1 LLFAIFTLAG
11 EYLLNF
17 KTRHLQMSAK
27 VKILSTLQIKQKISR
42 LAFQVYE
49 NNFSEK
55 EILVVGIDGNGYKV
69 AQQLF
74 DKLKEISPLKL
85 KLGKITLNKE
95 KPWDGEP
102 KVDFTE
108 KDFVNKTVV
117 LVDDVLNSGKTLM
130 YAVKLFLDKPVKK
143 INTVILVDRSHTRF
157 PVKADYVGL
166 TLSTTL
172 QERIEADFSAK
183 QKEAVYLI

>member
-1 LLFAIFTLAG
+1 
-11 EYLLNF
+11 
-17 KTRHLQMSAK
+17 MSNK
-27 VKILSTLQIKQKISR
+27 VKILDNVQIQQKINR
-42 LAFQVYE
+42 LAYQVYE

-55 EILVVGIDGNGYKV
+55 ELLVVGIEGNGYKV
-69 AQQLF
+69 ADLLSQ
-74 DKLKEISPLKL
+74 KLKSISVLKI
-85 KLGKITLNKE
+85 KTGKIKINKD
-95 KPWDGEP
+95 KPWEDEA
-102 KVDFTE
+102 VIDFSE
-108 KDFVNKTVV
+108 KDFVNKTIV

-172 QERIEADFSAK
+172 QEHIEADFSK
-183 QKEAVYLI
+183 KGKEAVYLI

>member
-1 LLFAIFTLAG
+1 
-11 EYLLNF
+11 
-17 KTRHLQMSAK
+17 MSK
-27 VKILSTLQIKQKISR
+27 VKILNTRQIQQKLNR
-42 LAFQVYE
+42 LAFEVYE

-55 EILVVGIDGNGYKV
+55 ELLVVGIEGNGYKI
-69 AQQLF
+69 AQQLCE
-74 DKLKEISPLKL
+74 KLKDISPLKIT
-85 KLGKITLNKE
+85 LGKITLDKT
-95 KPWDGEP
+95 KPWSEAP
-102 KVDFTE
+102 KI
-108 KDFVNKTVV
+108 DFVEKTYINKTIV

-172 QERIEADFSAK
+172 QEHIEADFSK
-183 QKEAVYLI
+183 KEKEAVYLI

>member
-1 LLFAIFTLAG
+1 
-11 EYLLNF
+11 
-17 KTRHLQMSAK
+17 MSK
-27 VKILSTLQIKQKISR
+27 VKILNTLQIRQKLNR
-42 LAFQVYE
+42 LAFEVYE

-55 EILVVGIDGNGYKV
+55 ELLIVGIDGNGYKV
-69 AQQLF
+69 AQRLSE
-74 DKLKEISPLKL
+74 KLKEISQLKIS
-85 KLGKITLNKE
+85 LGKIKLNKE
-95 KPWDGEP
+95 KPWEGSP
-102 KVDFTE
+102 VIDFDE
-108 KDFVNKTVV
+108 KAFVNKTII

-172 QERIEADFSAK
+172 QEHIEADFSK
-183 QKEAVYLI
+183 KEKEAVYLI

>member
-1 LLFAIFTLAG
+1 
-11 EYLLNF
+11 
-17 KTRHLQMSAK
+17 MSGK
-27 VKILSTLQIKQKISR
+27 VQILDTLQIKQKLNR
-42 LAFQVYE
+42 LAFEVYE

-55 EILVVGIDGNGYKV
+55 ELLIVGIEGNGYKV
-69 AQQLF
+69 AQQLSE
-74 DKLKEISPLKL
+74 KLKEISPI
-85 KLGKITLNKE
+85 KITLGNIKLNKE
-95 KPWDGEP
+95 KPWMGEP
-102 KVDFTE
+102 NIDFEE
-108 KDFVNKTVV
+108 KAFVNKTII

-172 QERIEADFSAK
+172 QEHIEADFSK
-183 QKEAVYLI
+183 KNKEAVYLI

>member
-1 LLFAIFTLAG
+1 
-11 EYLLNF
+11 
-17 KTRHLQMSAK
+17 MSEK
-27 VKILSTLQIKQKISR
+27 VKILDTIQIKQKINR
-42 LAFQVYE
+42 LAFEVYE

-55 EILVVGIDGNGYKV
+55 ELFVVGIEGNGYKV
-69 AQQLF
+69 AQHICK
-74 DKLKEISPLKL
+74 KLEDISHIKV
-85 KLGKITLNKE
+85 KIGKINVNKD
-95 KPWDGEP
+95 KPWEGEP
-102 KVDFTE
+102 EVDFTE
-108 KDFVNKTVV
+108 KDFVNKTIV

-172 QERIEADFSAK
+172 QEHIEADFSVK
-183 QKEAVYLI
+183 NKEAVYLI

>member
-1 LLFAIFTLAG
+1 MT
-11 EYLLNF
+11 
-17 KTRHLQMSAK
+17 K
-27 VKILSTLQIKQKISR
+27 VKILDTIEIHQKINR

-55 EILVVGIDGNGYKV
+55 ELFVVGIDGNGYKV
-69 AQQLF
+69 AALICE
-74 DKLKEISPLKL
+74 KLKKISPLKITT
-85 KLGKITLNKE
+85 GKIKVNKD
-95 KPWDGEP
+95 KPWDGDP
-102 KVDFTE
+102 QVDFTE
-108 KDFVNKTVV
+108 KDFVNKTIV

-143 INTVILVDRSHTRF
+143 INTVVLVDRSHTRF

-172 QERIEADFSAK
+172 QEHIEADFSK
-183 QKEAVYLI
+183 KNKEAVFLT